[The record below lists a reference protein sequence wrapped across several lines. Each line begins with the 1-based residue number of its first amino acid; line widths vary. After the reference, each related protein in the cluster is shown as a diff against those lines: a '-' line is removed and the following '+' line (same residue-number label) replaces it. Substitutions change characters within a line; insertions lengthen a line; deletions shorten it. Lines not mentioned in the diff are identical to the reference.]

1 MSLFS
6 YNCSTTKL
14 LFEGNVSDNHA
25 LWC

>member
-14 LFEGNVSDNHA
+14 LFEDNVSDNHA